1 MSNVLDQPRIPFNPT
16 SFHFSLYLHSPSSP
30 CCICLFIF
38 QRERFLGYL
47 GIVIRLKQ
55 NVSLLDFEF
64 FSILTTKNK
73 TVKQICMSKNNIIFK
88 NLGIKSCLIIFKN
101 LGIKRCLNIA
111 QKWCFTVNTFC
122 VSLCLPDNSRAE
134 DIIFCI
140 DRLTDML
147 NNYLNLKRVSE
158 ITPMDVWPL
167 LEVLKLMKVLKLSNI
182 KGSLFSNSMNG
193 EDEIFSW

>member
-64 FSILTTKNK
+64 FSILTTENK
-73 TVKQICMSKNNIIFK
+73 TVEQICMSNNNIICK
-88 NLGIKSCLIIFKN
+88 NLGIKK
-101 LGIKRCLNIA
+101 CLNIA

-134 DIIFCI
+134 NIIFCI

-158 ITPMDVWPL
+158 NTPMDVRPL
-167 LEVLKLMKVLKLSNI
+167 LEVLKLLKVLKLSNS